1 MRRIDVNGSRQVGR
15 EPSRYLCCP
24 PLLTIPSHVILVEV
38 DGQETED
45 WKLAESVCQHSAT
58 KHIIQEVVPAD
69 SVSPTSVRMESK
81 GELCEPRSDP
91 FLERPEGGEKVSD
104 APGIGLCPQ

>member
-1 MRRIDVNGSRQVGR
+1 MAVDKRV
-15 EPSRYLCCP
+15 
-24 PLLTIPSHVILVEV
+24 TEV
-38 DGQETED
+38 S
-45 WKLAESVCQHSAT
+45 KRAESVCQHSAT

-69 SVSPTSVRMESK
+69 AVSSTTGVRMESK

-91 FLERPEGGEKVSD
+91 CLERAEGGEKVSD